1 MQPGDSLETAGRDQE
16 SRNGRRYDN
25 HVSTSDILNVFQIL
39 IALVVIAAVV
49 LQAKGAG
56 LGNIFGGVGGD
67 SYRTRRG
74 LERTLFR
81 GTIVLMLVFVGL
93 SIAAV
98 RI

>member
-1 MQPGDSLETAGRDQE
+1 MD
-16 SRNGRRYDN
+16 
-25 HVSTSDILNVFQIL
+25 TSEILAVFQIL
-39 IALVVIAAVV
+39 IALVVIGAVI

-56 LGNIFGGVGGD
+56 LGNIFGGAAE

>member
-1 MQPGDSLETAGRDQE
+1 M
-16 SRNGRRYDN
+16 
-25 HVSTSDILNVFQIL
+25 STSEILNVFQIL
-39 IALVVIAAVV
+39 VALTVIGAVV

-56 LGNIFGGVGGD
+56 LGNIFGGAGD

-74 LERTLFR
+74 LERSLFR

-98 RI
+98 RL

>member
-1 MQPGDSLETAGRDQE
+1 MD
-16 SRNGRRYDN
+16 
-25 HVSTSDILNVFQIL
+25 TSDILNIFQIL
-39 IALVVIAAVV
+39 IALVVIGAVI

-56 LGNIFGGVGGD
+56 LGNIFGGAGGE

-74 LERTLFR
+74 LERSLFR